1 MKKYIFIALIISI
14 LASCKD
20 KESEGDK
27 KPLAKVFDKYLY
39 LEDIQGII
47 TDDISPADSAA
58 KINSY
63 INNWVKKE
71 LLVKKAELNLSEK
84 DNTIQKMIDEYRA
97 DLLIHTY
104 MNELIQQKLDTVIT
118 EQQLV
123 EYYDKQSAQFLLNFN
138 IVKVLFVKISSD
150 VKDLYK
156 VRNLYRS
163 NRADDMEKLEK
174 FCRENS
180 ATFDNFSDE
189 WVQFSDILEYL
200 PEKLENQSEFL
211 KSSQTIE
218 TKDSLHHYF
227 VQIKD
232 YKLTGEVSPLKF
244 VESNLKTIIL
254 KERKSTLLS
263 ELEQAMF
270 ENALNNGNI
279 KIYTE

>member
-1 MKKYIFIALIISI
+1 MRKYIFITLIISI

-20 KESEGDK
+20 KELEGDK
-27 KPLAKVFDKYLY
+27 RPLAKVFDKYLY

-47 TDDISPADSAA
+47 TDDISSADSAA

-71 LLVKKAELNLSEK
+71 LLVKKAELNLSEE

-104 MNELIQQKLDTVIT
+104 MNELIQQKLDTIIT
-118 EQQLV
+118 EQQLE
-123 EYYDKQSAQFLLNFN
+123 EYYQKQSAQFLLNFN

-163 NRADDMEKLEK
+163 DRADDLGKLEK
-174 FCRENS
+174 LCRENA

-189 WVQFSDILEYL
+189 WVQFSNILEYL
-200 PEKLENQSEFL
+200 PEKLENQAEFL
-211 KSSQTIE
+211 KYSQTIE

-227 VQIKD
+227 VRIKD
-232 YKLTGEVSPLKF
+232 FKLTGEVSPLKF